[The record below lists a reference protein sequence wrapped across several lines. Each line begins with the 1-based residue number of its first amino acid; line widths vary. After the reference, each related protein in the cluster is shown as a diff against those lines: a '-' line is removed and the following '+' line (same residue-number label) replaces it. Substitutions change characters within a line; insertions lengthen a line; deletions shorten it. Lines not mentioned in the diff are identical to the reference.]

1 MRMLKREVLLIGIN
15 PQFIDFSKLPPDI
28 NAAMIRQEALL
39 ANEQLIAAGYN
50 IHNCF
55 IDLGE
60 TAEATVSDLLDTHK
74 FDCIMIG
81 AGIRTLPEHTVL
93 FEKVINLIHSS
104 TSTSKICFN
113 TRPADT
119 LQAVQRWTSE

>member
-1 MRMLKREVLLIGIN
+1 MIKKEVLLIGIN
-15 PQFIDFSKLPPDI
+15 PQFIDFSKLPSDI
-28 NAAMIRQEALL
+28 NADMIRQEAVI

-60 TAEATVSDLLDTHK
+60 TAEAIVSDLLNNHE

-81 AGIRTLPEHTVL
+81 AGVRTLPEHTVL
-93 FEKVINLIHSS
+93 FEKVINLVHSS
-104 TSTSKICFN
+104 APMSKICFN

-119 LQAVQRWTSE
+119 LQAVQRWISEG

>member
-1 MRMLKREVLLIGIN
+1 MLKKEVLLIGIN
-15 PQFIDFSKLPPDI
+15 PQFIDFSNLPSEI
-28 NAAMIRQEALL
+28 NAEMIRQEALL

-50 IHNCF
+50 IYNCF

-60 TAEATVSDLLDTHK
+60 TAEATIMDLLDAHK

-81 AGIRTLPEHTVL
+81 AGVRTLPEHTVL
-93 FEKVINLIHSS
+93 FEKVINLIHSHAPHS
-104 TSTSKICFN
+104 RICFN

-119 LQAVQRWTSE
+119 LQSVQRWTSE